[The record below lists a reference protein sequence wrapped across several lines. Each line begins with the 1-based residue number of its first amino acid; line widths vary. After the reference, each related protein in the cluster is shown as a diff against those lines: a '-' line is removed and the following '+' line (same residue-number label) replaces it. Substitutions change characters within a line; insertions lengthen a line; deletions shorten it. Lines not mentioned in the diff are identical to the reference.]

1 MLKQQLKAQIP
12 VITESTTVLSPLKHP
27 SSPTVDDLPPA
38 LFTGFKIMDDGRCHL
53 LASINTLRKICIDH
67 IGLADCSTCTLAMRH
82 NCEENLVGMLGDLI
96 SFVLEHFKAEE
107 EIMRDS
113 LLLMV
118 DRDHCEAHMED
129 HAEISGKV
137 QEIVAA
143 LDPMNTVS
151 RIREL
156 EALLSRWLTHHIAL
170 HDVLLARWVERDDSA
185 LKQPKRSAY

>member
-1 MLKQQLKAQIP
+1 MLKQQLIAQIP
-12 VITESTTVLSPLKHP
+12 VVVESTAVDAPKERAGFLP
-27 SSPTVDDLPPA
+27 VDDLPPA
-38 LFTGFKIMDDGRCHL
+38 LLTGYKIIDDGHCHL
-53 LASINTLRKICIDH
+53 LASMAILRKICIDRH
-67 IGLADCSTCTLAMRH
+67 GLADCSTCSEATRH
-82 NCEENLVGMLGDLI
+82 SCESNLVGMLGDLI

-107 EIMRDS
+107 EVMRDS

-170 HDVLLARWVERDDSA
+170 HDVLLARWVEREDSVLNKA
-185 LKQPKRSAY
+185 ARAAD